1 MLINKKNEM
10 KDFLEGGFAW
20 QQVGSGNEAVICL
33 HGWLDN
39 SNSFKPLA
47 NELTNEDKDK
57 FTWYLLDLPG
67 HGQSAWKSQDASYY
81 FVEYVYDVLRFM
93 KVANLDKAHFVGHSM
108 GGLIANLLTS
118 LYPDKVQSLSLIDGI
133 GLVYQSSKS
142 AKQNLLK
149 AFNERERLSEQNTRW
164 FSDRQSII
172 KARASVS
179 DFSEELAET
188 LMSRC
193 IKSNGE
199 EFALTS
205 DPRLKLPSTMR
216 FNQEQAQ
223 SLLDKI
229 SVDTMLILPEHG
241 YAQMRDNMKKFLSCF
256 DRVKVSNVAGGHH
269 CHMQNPKQILLEIVS
284 HIKKQSCC

>member
-1 MLINKKNEM
+1 MLINKKNKM
-10 KDFLEGGFAW
+10 KDYLEGGFAW
-20 QQVGSGNEAVICL
+20 QQLGSGSEAVICL

-39 SNSFKPLA
+39 GNSYKPLA
-47 NELTNEDKDK
+47 DELTQKETDK
-57 FTWYLLDLPG
+57 FTWYLLDFPG
-67 HGQSAWKSQDASYY
+67 HGKSAWKSPDASYY
-81 FVEYVYDVLRFM
+81 FVEYVYDVICFM
-93 KVANLDKAHFVGHSM
+93 KAANIDKAHFVGHSM
-108 GGLIANLLTS
+108 GALIANLLTS
-118 LYPDKVQSLSLIDGI
+118 LYPDKVRTLSLIDGI
-133 GLVYQSSKS
+133 GLIYQSSQS

-188 LMSRC
+188 LMSRS
-193 IKSNGE
+193 IKSNGKE
-199 EFALTS
+199 YALTS
-205 DPRLKLPSTMR
+205 DPRLKLTSTMR

-229 SVDTMLILPEHG
+229 SVDTMLILPKHG

-256 DRVKVSNVAGGHH
+256 DRVKVTNVAGGHH
-269 CHMQNPKQILLEIVS
+269 CHMENPKQIVLEIVS
-284 HIKKQSCC
+284 HIEKARGC

>member
-1 MLINKKNEM
+1 MLINKKNKM
-10 KDFLEGGFAW
+10 KDCFEGGFAW
-20 QQVGSGNEAVICL
+20 QQLGSGNEAVICL

-39 SNSFKPLA
+39 GNSYKPLA
-47 NELTNEDKDK
+47 DELTHKETGK

-67 HGQSAWKSQDASYY
+67 HGKSDWKSPDASYY
-81 FVEYVYDVLRFM
+81 FVEYVYDVIRFM
-93 KVANLDKAHFVGHSM
+93 KVANLDKAHLVGHSM
-108 GGLIANLLTS
+108 GALIANLLTS
-118 LYPDKVQSLSLIDGI
+118 LYPDKVLTLSLIDGI
-133 GLVYQSSKS
+133 GLIHQSSQS

-149 AFNERERLSEQNTRW
+149 AFNARERLSEQDTRW

-188 LMSRC
+188 LMSRS
-193 IKSNGE
+193 IKSNGKE
-199 EFALTS
+199 YALTS

-216 FNQEQAQ
+216 FNQEQAK

-241 YAQMRDNMKKFLSCF
+241 YTQMRDNMKKFLSCF
-256 DRVKVSNVAGGHH
+256 DRVKVTNVVGGHH
-269 CHMQNPKQILLEIVS
+269 CHMENPKQIVLEIVS
-284 HIKKQSCC
+284 HIEKAGGC